1 MKHPLMKY
9 LREDW
14 FPTVL
19 CPGCGDGTVLQ
30 CMLRAIDEQN
40 IDISQVA
47 IVAGIGCHA
56 RLGTGYVAADSM
68 WTLHGRA
75 MPIATG
81 IKLVNPNLHV
91 VVLTGDGDCGAI
103 GLSHFVHA
111 ARRNI
116 GIVTVCFNNG
126 IYGMTGGQVAPT
138 TPKGTY
144 TKTTP
149 FGNLEPTLDLCSLA
163 QIAGAS
169 YVARW
174 TTAHPRQLTK
184 SIERA
189 FDKKGFS
196 FVEAV
201 TQCPTYYG
209 RYALGTTS
217 PSEMLRWF
225 LRNSVG
231 VERAKNL
238 NQDNLAGKII
248 IGEFVDV
255 EKPELAN
262 EYRLQTA
269 AKTQPHESVN
279 EKIEQSAK

>member
-1 MKHPLMKY
+1 MSHPLMKY

-14 FPTVL
+14 MPTLL

-30 CMLRAIDEQN
+30 CLLRAIDN
-40 IDISQVA
+40 KKIDIDRVS

-75 MPIATG
+75 FPIATG
-81 IKLVNPNLHV
+81 IKLVDPSLQV
-91 VVLTGDGDCGAI
+91 VVLTGDGDCGSI

-116 GIVTVCFNNG
+116 GMLALCFNNS

-138 TPKGTY
+138 TPRGTI

-149 FGNLEPTLDLCSLA
+149 YGNLEYPMDLCSLA
-163 QIAGAS
+163 QTAGAS

-174 TTAHPRQLTK
+174 TTAHPRQLTM
-184 SIERA
+184 SIEKA
-189 FDKKGFS
+189 LGKNGFS

-201 TQCPTYYG
+201 TQCPTYFGKYTLQSTK
-209 RYALGTTS
+209 AS
-217 PSEMLRWF
+217 DILRWF
-225 LRNSVG
+225 LRNSVSIQQS
-231 VERAKNL
+231 KKL
-238 NQDNLAGKII
+238 NPEQLAGKIV

-255 EKPELAN
+255 TKLELA
-262 EYRLQTA
+262 EQYQLQL
-269 AKTQPHESVN
+269 KKKDGN
-279 EKIEQSAK
+279 WK

>member
-1 MKHPLMKY
+1 MKY

-14 FPTVL
+14 LPTVL
-19 CPGCGDGTVLQ
+19 CPGCGDGIVLQ
-30 CMLRAIDEQN
+30 CILRAIDEQN

-47 IVAGIGCHA
+47 IVAGVGCHA

-81 IKLVNPNLHV
+81 IKLVNPKLHV

-103 GLSHFVHA
+103 GLSHFIHA
-111 ARRNI
+111 ARRNV
-116 GIVTVCFNNG
+116 GILTVCFNNG

-138 TPKGTY
+138 TPRGTY
-144 TKTTP
+144 TKATP
-149 FGNLEPTLDLCSLA
+149 FGNLEPPLDLCSLA
-163 QIAGAS
+163 KIAGAS

-189 FDKKGFS
+189 FGKKGFA

-217 PSEMLRWF
+217 PSDMLRWF
-225 LRNSVG
+225 LRNSVT

-238 NQDNLAGKII
+238 GQNDLFGRII
-248 IGEFVDV
+248 IGEFADV
-255 EKPELAN
+255 EKPELSD
-262 EYRLQTA
+262 EYKLQT
-269 AKTQPHESVN
+269 KTRTRPQEDFGETVGHGG
-279 EKIEQSAK
+279 K

>member
-1 MKHPLMKY
+1 MSYHLMNY
-9 LREDW
+9 LRGDW
-14 FPTVL
+14 LPTVL

-30 CMLRAIDEQN
+30 CLLRAVSTEN
-40 IDISQVA
+40 IDMNKVA

-56 RLGTGYVAADSM
+56 RLATGYIAADSM

-81 IKLVNPNLHV
+81 IKLVNPGLHV

-116 GIVTVCFNNG
+116 GILTICFNNS

-138 TPKGTY
+138 TPKGTV

-149 FGNLEPTLDLCSLA
+149 YGNLEYPLDLCSLA
-163 QIAGAS
+163 VTAGAS

-174 TTAHPRQLTK
+174 TTAHPKQLTK
-184 SIERA
+184 SMKKA
-189 FDKKGFS
+189 FEVKGFS
-196 FVEAV
+196 FIEAV

-209 RYALGTTS
+209 RYSLETTKA
-217 PSEMLRWF
+217 SEILRLF
-225 LRNSVG
+225 LRKSVS
-231 VERAKNL
+231 VEQSRKL
-238 NQDNLAGKII
+238 SREELVGKFVV
-248 IGEFVDV
+248 GEFVDAQRQ
-255 EKPELAN
+255 ELS
-262 EYRLQTA
+262 EQYR
-269 AKTQPHESVN
+269 TQSCV
-279 EKIEQSAK
+279 QS